1 MIKINSMR
9 KLILGLL
16 ILFIGHRLSAQE
28 TLPLKQLLDTIRNV
42 NPAFKVFDAD
52 IRSTQEAAK
61 SARNWEAPQLG
72 SGLWMTPYNPKYW
85 AKSNTG
91 NPGMGS
97 FMLMAEQMFP
107 NKKSQDAEEK
117 YLTALSEPTRE
128 RKQELLNMMTAEAKK
143 NYYQWI
149 ILKKKD
155 RILSEDEKLL
165 DFIIRSAELRYKN
178 GLGKMNVYYKL
189 KASIGDVQNKKLVI
203 ANEIQ
208 QKKIVLNT
216 LMNRNA
222 DTDFDID
229 TTYEIHTYN
238 PALFDTSSLVQHRSD
253 LKALQREVNVNY
265 LQQDLEMAKLKP
277 VFGVQFVNMFGFG
290 GAPMQYSLLGTVKI
304 PMAKWSSRAA
314 KANVESLKWKL
325 TALDNQK
332 KSILNE
338 SVGMAAGI
346 EQERE
351 LKIRQCNLYE
361 QTILPALRKNFQS
374 LQNAYEQNT
383 EELFALFD
391 AWESLNTTQL
401 EYLQQLQDLLVL
413 QTQLEKIL
421 EIPAL

>member
-1 MIKINSMR
+1 MIKMNRMR
-9 KLILGLL
+9 KLLL
-16 ILFIGHRLSAQE
+16 VLMTLLVSLALPAQVK
-28 TLPLKQLLDTIRNV
+28 LPLQQILDTIRMA
-42 NPAFKVFDAD
+42 NPAFAVFDAD

-85 AKSNTG
+85 AKSNSG

-97 FMLMAEQMFP
+97 FMLMAEQMLP
-107 NKKSQDAEEK
+107 NKKRQEAEEK
-117 YLTALSEPTRE
+117 YLTAMAEPTRE
-128 RKQELLNMMTAEAKK
+128 RKQELLNRMTAEAKK

-149 ILKKKD
+149 ILKKKNQ
-155 RILSEDEKLL
+155 ILLEDEKLL
-165 DFIIRSAELRYKN
+165 DFMIRSAELRYKN

-189 KASIGDVQNKKLVI
+189 KAAIAEVQNQQLVI
-203 ANEIQ
+203 ANDIL
-208 QKKIVLNT
+208 QKKIALNT
-216 LMNRNA
+216 LMNRNTA
-222 DTDFDID
+222 TDFDID
-229 TTYEIHTYN
+229 TAYEIHTYN
-238 PALFDTSSLVQHRSD
+238 AALFDTSSLVQRRSD
-253 LKALQREVNVNY
+253 IKALQQEVNVNY

-277 VFGVQFVNMFGFG
+277 VFGVQFVNMIGFG

-338 SVGMAAGI
+338 SAGMAAGI

-351 LKIRQCNLYE
+351 LRIRQCSLYE
-361 QTILPALRKNFQS
+361 QTIIPALRKNFQS

-401 EYLQQLQDLLVL
+401 AYLQQLQDLLVL
-413 QTQLEKIL
+413 QTQLEEIL

>member
-1 MIKINSMR
+1 MR
-9 KLILGLL
+9 KLSLGLL
-16 ILFIGHRLSAQE
+16 ILFISNTLRAQE
-28 TLPLKQLLDTIRNV
+28 RLPLQQILDSIRID

-61 SARNWEAPQLG
+61 SARNWEAPQVG
-72 SGLWMTPYNPKYW
+72 GGLWMTPYNPRYW
-85 AKSNTG
+85 AKSGTG
-91 NPGMGS
+91 EPGKGS
-97 FMLMAEQMFP
+97 FMLMAEQMLP
-107 NKKSQDAEEK
+107 NKKRQDAEEK

-128 RKQELLNMMTAEAKK
+128 RKKELLNLMTAEAKK
-143 NYYQWI
+143 NYYQWMV
-149 ILKKKD
+149 LKKKL
-155 RILSEDEKLL
+155 RILSDDEKLL
-165 DFIIRSAELRYKN
+165 DFMIRSAELRYKN

-189 KASIGDVQNKKLVI
+189 KAAIGEVQNQQLVI
-203 ANEIQ
+203 ANDIQ
-208 QKKIVLNT
+208 QKKIALNT
-216 LMNRNA
+216 MMNRNTA
-222 DTDFDID
+222 TDFDID
-229 TTYEIHTYN
+229 TSYEIHTYQ
-238 PALFDTSSLVQHRSD
+238 PEWFDTSNLVQHRSD
-253 LKALQREVNVNY
+253 LKALQREVNVNH

-277 VFGVQFVNMFGFG
+277 VFGVQFVNMIGFG

-332 KSILNE
+332 RSILNE
-338 SVGMAAGI
+338 SVGMSAGI

-351 LKIRQCNLYE
+351 LKIKQCRLYE

-391 AWESLNTTQL
+391 AWESLHTTQL